1 MRRPL
6 LAAALLALAGP
17 SAAATFFEAS
27 VEEMTRTS
35 DAVVRGRVAGVA
47 SRFTRDGRIVTEV
60 EIDVAGAWKGR
71 PPAALR
77 LVVPGGTVGGIA
89 QAVDAA
95 PRFEEGEEVVLFV
108 TRRGA
113 AWLVNGYALG
123 KYRVEGAEA
132 RSALGGAKVLP
143 RALPAGERA
152 VGTMGVAEL
161 EARVKAAAR

>member
-1 MRRPL
+1 MRRPP
-6 LAAALLALAGP
+6 LAAVLLALAGP
-17 SAAATFFEAS
+17 AAAATFFETS
-27 VEEMTRTS
+27 VEEMARTS
-35 DAVVRGRVAGVA
+35 DAVVRGRVAGAA

-60 EIDVAGAWKGR
+60 EIAVDGAWKGN
-71 PPAALR
+71 ASAVLR
-77 LVVPGGTVGGIA
+77 LVVPGGSVGGIA
-89 QAVDAA
+89 QTVDAA
-95 PRFEEGEEVVLFV
+95 PRFEEGEEVVVFV

-113 AWLVNGYALG
+113 AWLVNGHALG

-161 EARVKAAAR
+161 EARVRAAAR